1 MEEGPASAE
10 FERRV
15 RRDPGE
21 AVRLAKSLL
30 REDPASE
37 RLTVL
42 LWALTG
48 VPSEEVIDLCW
59 EVLVRV
65 SWDERCDAGA
75 YASKTLQIRIG
86 HHAEVAQRN
95 VALARLLAVVQ
106 THDDRA
112 NLGLLAWRQGSLG
125 DLPPLISA
133 EFAHAVLH
141 DPDKFP
147 LPRSFSSLGDVP
159 RGNRNAW
166 RLFLLAGRASVPL
179 LAEDLLC
186 GDRNI
191 RAGAQ
196 WCLERI
202 LLTTLKDMG
211 WEYSPDMTP
220 EQLEKLRQ
228 DGLVGDIRR
237 QAR

>member
-1 MEEGPASAE
+1 MEKGPASAE

-141 DPDKFP
+141 DPDRFP

-166 RLFLLAGRASVPL
+166 RLLLLAGRASVPL